1 MDQLSE
7 WGPGMGVA
15 LVLCCGFSLG
25 LIPSA
30 VAYNSTLMVTV
41 CIIYAFLPICILLA
55 PAQVSSVCDDM
66 LDQLNDISYLG
77 SDEHKERCTA
87 MRYNFTWSFGELV
100 ANLH

>member
-7 WGPGMGVA
+7 WGAGMGVA

-25 LIPSA
+25 LVPTA
-30 VAYNSTLMVTV
+30 VANKSASMLLV
-41 CIIYAFLPICILLA
+41 CAIFACLPICILVA

-77 SDEHKERCTA
+77 TSDHKDRCTH
-87 MRYNFTWSFGELV
+87 MR
-100 ANLH
+100 